1 MPTSDSY
8 HDYLISSLKDPSY
21 AAVYLETHLE
31 EKEPEPELLRLAL
44 SNVAEALGE
53 LNMSSEQANLHRE
66 KLDKLLSHEGIEAI
80 YNLANWLK
88 NLGLKLT
95 VSVSEEAEDSSTNT
109 ASQSELTV

>member
-53 LNMSSEQANLHRE
+53 LNMSSEQAKLHRE
-66 KLDKLLSHEGIEAI
+66 ELDKLLSKPGFEAI
-80 YNLANWLK
+80 YRLADWLN

-95 VSVSEEAEDSSTNT
+95 VTTTEETENSSTNT

>member
-8 HDYLISSLKDPSY
+8 HPYLISHLKDQSY
-21 AAVYLETHLE
+21 AALYIEAILE
-31 EKEPEPELLRLAL
+31 EKDPEPELLKVAL

-53 LNMSSEQANLHRE
+53 VNMSSEQANLHRE
-66 KLDKLLSHEGIEAI
+66 KLDKLLSDEGIEGI
-80 YNLANWLK
+80 YNLANWLN

-95 VSVSEEAEDSSTNT
+95 VSVSEETEDSSTNT

>member
-1 MPTSDSY
+1 
-8 HDYLISSLKDPSY
+8 
-21 AAVYLETHLE
+21 LE

-66 KLDKLLSHEGIEAI
+66 QLDKLLSHEGIEAI
-80 YNLANWLK
+80 YNLANWLN